1 MTRKNSQTT
10 FAIVGAFVLITIL
23 SYYSWSL
30 TSENRTLKRL
40 VVNTYSKLKDMTSHK
55 GMMEKKNTLLSNRM
69 VEMEEQ
75 RNAEKQNA
83 EMEQREK
90 QKCTSELEELKSDC
104 KSHGDKVKQCE
115 DASLLREVNMLDRLI
130 DFQKFSKSPIV
141 VSKDLLVAK
150 V

>member
-1 MTRKNSQTT
+1 MQMQSGGGKMTRKNSTT
-10 FAIVGAFVLITIL
+10 TLAVVGAFVLVAIL

-83 EMEQREK
+83 ETEQAER
-90 QKCTSELEELKSDC
+90 QKCTAKLEELKGDC
-104 KSHGDKVKQCE
+104 ETNSNKVKQCE
-115 DASLLREVNMLDRLI
+115 DASLHREV
-130 DFQKFSKSPIV
+130 
-141 VSKDLLVAK
+141 LLVLSFLDQTITL
-150 V
+150 